1 MTAPSSWL
9 PAAHKDAAVTYTL
22 RKHFETLMLPTEAA
36 EWLLMLWQ
44 AIQTFDDYADGDQV
58 ERQALDAT
66 IWNTLV
72 AMPQNPFF
80 MRHASSLLPVLSTM
94 VLKWQASDR
103 VEREGS
109 ADARSF
115 TWRAG
120 YYELVLMAVQL
131 IHGPAAAPS
140 VAHKVL
146 GIYGE
151 NLDSYLAEFGPKQG
165 GSDA

>member
-1 MTAPSSWL
+1 MTALSSWL
-9 PAAHKDAAVTYTL
+9 PAAPKDAAMTQTL
-22 RKHFETLMLPTEAA
+22 RTHFETLLLPADAT

-58 ERQALDAT
+58 ERHALDAT

-80 MRHASSLLPVLSTM
+80 ARHAASLLPVVGTAI
-94 VLKWQASDR
+94 LKWQASDCA
-103 VEREGS
+103 ERDGS

-120 YYELVLMAVQL
+120 YYELVLLAVQL
-131 IHGPAAAPS
+131 THGPAAAIS

-146 GIYGE
+146 GMYGE

>member
-1 MTAPSSWL
+1 MT
-9 PAAHKDAAVTYTL
+9 HTL

-80 MRHASSLLPVLSTM
+80 MRHAASLLPVLSTM

-120 YYELVLMAVQL
+120 YYELVLAAVQL
-131 IHGPAAAPS
+131 AHGPAAAMS

-146 GIYGE
+146 SLYGE
-151 NLDSYLAEFGPKQG
+151 SLDSYLAEFGPKQG
-165 GSDA
+165 DSDA